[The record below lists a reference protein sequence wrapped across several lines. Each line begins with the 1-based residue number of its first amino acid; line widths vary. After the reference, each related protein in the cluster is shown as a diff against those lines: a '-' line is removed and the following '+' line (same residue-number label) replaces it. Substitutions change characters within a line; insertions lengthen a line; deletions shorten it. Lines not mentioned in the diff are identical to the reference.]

1 MQKNTHTVRN
11 FHFNE
16 PLLPIVRN
24 WAKDFG
30 FLVEVEGNTITC
42 EKGMGLMSAP
52 ITVILENTN
61 GDIRF
66 EAFLKTDPI
75 SLFTALFLAPDE
87 MHLDSGDGQLYMERK
102 YGRDKVN
109 KLLEKLGQV
118 IIE

>member
-1 MQKNTHTVRN
+1 MQKNTHTVR
-11 FHFNE
+11 HFQFDE
-16 PLLPIVRN
+16 PLLPIVKD
-24 WAKDFG
+24 WAKNFG
-30 FLVEVEGNTITC
+30 FLVEVQGNTISC

-52 ITVILENTN
+52 ITVILEHMN
-61 GDIRF
+61 GDIKF

-75 SLFTALFLAPDE
+75 SMFTSLFLAPDE

-109 KLLEKLGQV
+109 KLLEKLGQP